1 MIARFRM
8 ALTLALLVVTPL
20 GFAAK
25 FWYRGPFDHVVAD
38 YSAGA
43 LYEMFWILVVLWMC
57 PRVSMAKVALGVC
70 VVTCVLECLQL
81 WHPLLLEAMRA
92 HALGRILIGTTFS
105 WSDFPFYIAGSG
117 AGYALG
123 RWLASISAACASSSS
138 VL

>member
-43 LYEMFWILVVLWMC
+43 L
-57 PRVSMAKVALGVC
+57 
-70 VVTCVLECLQL
+70 
-81 WHPLLLEAMRA
+81 
-92 HALGRILIGTTFS
+92 
-105 WSDFPFYIAGSG
+105 
-117 AGYALG
+117 
-123 RWLASISAACASSSS
+123 
-138 VL
+138 

>member
-1 MIARFRM
+1 MSRLKSLPGVGKYPEKLWVRIPNYFC
-8 ALTLALLVVTPL
+8 L
-20 GFAAK
+20 
-25 FWYRGPFDHVVAD
+25 
-38 YSAGA
+38 SA
-43 LYEMFWILVVLWMC
+43 YEMFWILVVLWMC

-117 AGYALG
+117 VGYALG
-123 RWLASISAACASSSS
+123 RWLARISAARASSSS

>member
-1 MIARFRM
+1 MIARFRL

-25 FWYRGPFDHVVAD
+25 FWYRGPFDYVVVD
-38 YSAGA
+38 YGAGA
-43 LYEMFWILVVLWMC
+43 LYEVFWILVVLWMC

-70 VVTCVLECLQL
+70 VVTCVLECMQL
-81 WHPLLLEAMRA
+81 WHPLFLEAIRA

-105 WSDFPFYIAGSG
+105 WSDFPFYVAGSG

-123 RWLASISAACASSSS
+123 RWLASISAPRASSSS